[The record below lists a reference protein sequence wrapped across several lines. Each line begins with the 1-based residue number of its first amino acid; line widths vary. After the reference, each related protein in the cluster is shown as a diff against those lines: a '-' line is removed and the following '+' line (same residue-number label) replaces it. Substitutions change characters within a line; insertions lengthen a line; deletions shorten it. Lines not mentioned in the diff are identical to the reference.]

1 MLWAKDFKCAFEYLR
16 GASDSPGFSVE
27 VMPPIV
33 RFVAPCNGYVA
44 QYETR
49 LIRDVNA
56 WFLTHVGFQELDVF
70 PLKRENVIVF
80 DTSNYEKVAIHEVGP
95 NGNTVASVITERY
108 SLDITAWFASDGSS
122 RCVAGQALP
131 DIGATVA
138 QLCFDGRRLLAPH
151 KPLATSSTPREVT
164 FVLTNGGGCHVIS
177 DGNFITKTSWQEA
190 DIDLHHI
197 HRFTVDSRVLWLE
210 GRHVEMKLDTKQ
222 QATFSIRSGNGI
234 RRMVFVANK
243 AIEYQL
249 PRIDDT
255 WCVAYVAIPGD
266 DFCLPSEVSLHV
278 EDDRVRVVTCGDCG
292 EKNMSIGHVLSGH
305 APFISHKL
313 NGSVFHE
320 AMRACGN
327 AALMYLPQTPAPI
340 VLRGQDGAWRYL
352 FGQVKRI
359 VR

>member
-16 GASDSPGFSVE
+16 GASNSPGFSVE
-27 VMPPIV
+27 VSPTIV

-56 WFLTHVGFQELDVF
+56 SFFARVNFQELEVF

-95 NGNTVASVITERY
+95 NGNTVASVVTERHQRHI
-108 SLDITAWFASDGSS
+108 LDGIG
-122 RCVAGQALP
+122 
-131 DIGATVA
+131 GATVA
-138 QLCFDGRRLLAPH
+138 QLRFDGRRLLAPH

-164 FVLTNGGGCHVIS
+164 FVLTGGVCQVIS
-177 DGNFITKTSWQEA
+177 DGNFITKTSWQEHE
-190 DIDLHHI
+190 IDLHHI
-197 HRFTVDSRVLWLE
+197 HRFTIDSRVLWLE
-210 GRHVEMKLDTKQ
+210 GRHVEMKLDTNQ

-243 AIEYQL
+243 AIKYQF
-249 PRIDDT
+249 PKVDDT
-255 WCVAYVAIPGD
+255 WCVAHVAIPGD

-359 VR
+359 VH